1 MTQRMS
7 KYSKEKKQHAL
18 ELMSAPEKLS
28 VPEVAVRTGVS
39 KATLYLWQR
48 EARTKGLAVP
58 AGSGVAE
65 GWSASDKF
73 GVVVETAGMSE
84 AELAEYCR
92 KKGVFVEQVRAWR
105 QACESGIA
113 AGAAEGGPALREERK
128 RNRRLQ
134 KELQRKERALA
145 EAAALLVLSRKLE
158 AFRTEGEDA

>member
-1 MTQRMS
+1 MS
-7 KYSKEKKQHAL
+7 RYSKEKKQHAL

-28 VPEVAVRTGVS
+28 VREVAVRTGVS

-58 AGSGVAE
+58 AGSGAAE
-65 GWSASDKF
+65 AWSASDKF
-73 GVVVETAGMSE
+73 GVVMETAGMAQ

-113 AGAAEGGPALREERK
+113 AGGSDGGPALREERK

-134 KELQRKERALA
+134 KELQRKDRALA

>member
-1 MTQRMS
+1 MS

-58 AGSGVAE
+58 AGGGVAE

-92 KKGVFVEQVRAWR
+92 KKGLFTAQVQAWR
-105 QACESGIA
+105 QACEAGIA
-113 AGAAEGGPALREERK
+113 EGRTEVGPALRDERK
-128 RNRRLQ
+128 RNRQLE
-134 KELQRKERALA
+134 KELRRKERALA
-145 EAAALLVLSRKLE
+145 ETAALLVLSRKLE
-158 AFRTEGEDA
+158 AFRTESEDA

>member
-1 MTQRMS
+1 MS

-58 AGSGVAE
+58 AGGGVAE
-65 GWSASDKF
+65 SWSAGDKF
-73 GVVVETAGMSE
+73 GVVVETAGMAE

-113 AGAAEGGPALREERK
+113 AGEAQGGPALREERK

>member
-1 MTQRMS
+1 MS

-18 ELMSAPEKLS
+18 ELMSAPERLS

-48 EARTKGLAVP
+48 EARTKGKAVP
-58 AGSGVAE
+58 AGAGAAE
-65 GWSASDKF
+65 SWSARDKL
-73 GVVVETAGMSE
+73 GVVMETAGMAE

-92 KKGVFVEQVRAWR
+92 RKGVFVEQVRAWR

-113 AGAAEGGPALREERK
+113 AGGLDGGPALREERK

-145 EAAALLVLSRKLE
+145 ETAALLVLSRKLE